1 MKKFIDVK
9 FLEFFS
15 WMGRNVYFCKTIR
28 KRDEIAVLHH
38 LMVKIT
44 KISRE
49 NKLTFI
55 YRPGSMYNMG
65 ISVLKY
71 SKFIYQSKC

>member
-1 MKKFIDVK
+1 MCIFARQYIKGTK
-9 FLEFFS
+9 
-15 WMGRNVYFCKTIR
+15 
-28 KRDEIAVLHH
+28 IAVLHH

-71 SKFIYQSKC
+71 SKFIYQSKYVE